1 MSGRLLAISDMG
13 FVAFKK
19 YNVIID

>member
-1 MSGRLLAISDMG
+1 MSGRLLAISDVG